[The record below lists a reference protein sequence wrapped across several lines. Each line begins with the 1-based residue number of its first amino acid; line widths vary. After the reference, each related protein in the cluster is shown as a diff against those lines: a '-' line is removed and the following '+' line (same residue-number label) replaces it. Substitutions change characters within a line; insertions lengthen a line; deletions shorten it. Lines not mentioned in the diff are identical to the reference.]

1 MNEGFIKLFRSM
13 INWEWYQDANTTR
26 VFLHLLLNANLEE
39 SRFKNHIIPKGSLV
53 VGRKTLAETL
63 GISEQNVRTALNHL
77 KSTNEITIKSTNRFS
92 IVTIVNWEKYQV
104 NKKQSTNKVTN
115 NLTNNQPT
123 TNQQLT
129 TEKEY
134 KNKEL
139 KNIEKEE
146 INKEE
151 FPSIFSTDEVQALFN
166 KTCIFF
172 KPCSTITKT
181 RLAKIKLL
189 RQQFSLEEI
198 EEVFSKANQSDFLK
212 GKNDRAWR
220 ASFDW
225 LIDIDNFVKVK
236 EDAFC
241 NSIHLVEKKENN
253 LKQYSDYNDLDQME
267 REAREKARNPYHNY
281 IHGNYDFE
289 QMEKELKEK

>member
-1 MNEGFIKLFRSM
+1 MDEGYIKLYRSM
-13 INWEWYQDANTTR
+13 TKWEWYSDPNTKA

-39 SRFKNHIIPKGSLV
+39 TRYMNHVIPKGGLV
-53 VGRKTLAETL
+53 TGYPKLSEQL
-63 GISEQNVRTALNHL
+63 GISIQSVRTAFKHL
-77 KSTNEITIKSTNRFS
+77 KLTNEITVKSTNKFS
-92 IVTIVNWEKYQV
+92 IVTIVNWEKYQGGKTKLTGKTTDKSTV
-104 NKKQSTNKVTN
+104 SQQSTNS
-115 NLTNNQPT
+115 
-123 TNQQLT
+123 QLT

-151 FPSIFSTDEVQALFN
+151 FPSIISADEVQALFN

-212 GKNDRAWR
+212 GKNERAWK

-241 NSIHLVEKKENN
+241 NSIHLVEKKKNN

-267 REAREKARNPYHNY
+267 REAREKARNLYHNY

>member
-1 MNEGFIKLFRSM
+1 MDEGYIKLFRSM
-13 INWEWYQDANTTR
+13 TNWEWYQDSNTKV

-39 SRFKNHIIPKGSLV
+39 TRYMNHVIPKGGLV
-53 VGRKTLAETL
+53 IGRKRLAADL
-63 GISEQNVRTALNHL
+63 GITERAVRTALKHL
-77 KSTNEITIKSTNRFS
+77 KMTNEVTIETTNRFS
-92 IVTIVNWEKYQV
+92 IVTIVNWEKYQINSKRV
-104 NKKQSTNKVTN
+104 TNKM
-115 NLTNNQPT
+115 
-123 TNQQLT
+123 TNQVANNRPTSDQQVT

-139 KNIEKEE
+139 KNIKEE
-146 INKEE
+146 IYKEDSS
-151 FPSIFSTDEVQALFN
+151 FDIPTMDEVQNLFN
-166 KTCIFF
+166 ETCIFF

-181 RLAKIKLL
+181 RLSKIKLL

-198 EEVFSKANQSDFLK
+198 KEVFEKANQSDFLK
-212 GKNDRAWR
+212 GKNDRAWK

-253 LKQYSDYNDLDQME
+253 LKQYSDYNDLDKME
-267 REAREKARNPYHNY
+267 KDIREKSKNPYKNY

-289 QMEKELKEK
+289 QLERELKEK